1 MNLLR
6 GGKPVPIDPDVRA
19 GEEESVCLSAW
30 NMDTKSKIDRSG
42 GFVLWFC
49 CFILF
54 WFCFFFMDV
63 GEKAGTWFKC

>member
-6 GGKPVPIDPDVRA
+6 GGKPVPVDPDVRA

-30 NMDTKSKIDRSG
+30 NMDTKSKTDRSG

-49 CFILF
+49 CFVLF
-54 WFCFFFMDV
+54 LFFFMDV
-63 GEKAGTWFKC
+63 GEKTGTWFKC